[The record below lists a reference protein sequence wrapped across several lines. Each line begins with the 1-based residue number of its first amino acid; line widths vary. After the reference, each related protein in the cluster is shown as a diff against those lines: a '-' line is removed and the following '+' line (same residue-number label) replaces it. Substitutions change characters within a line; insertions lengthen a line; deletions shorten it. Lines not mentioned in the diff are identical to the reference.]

1 MNKAQQLLQTIGT
14 NPTPDGLAAVAELT
28 DDLPINKQGIE
39 DHIKL
44 LQDILSRNKLG
55 KDSHVQGMANVGIVK
70 LSL

>member
-14 NPTPDGLAAVAELT
+14 NPTPDRLAAVAELT
-28 DDLPINKQGIE
+28 DEMPINRQGIE

-44 LQDILSRNKLG
+44 LQDILGRNKLG

-70 LSL
+70 LSI